1 MKSLSLFALRMATAL
16 WLGVWGAIRIFAPD
30 AAIGFSDNY
39 YAGVI
44 SSPELQEGLGIAE
57 ITLAAFVLF
66 GLFRFIVYPLQAA
79 ILIGSMIA
87 LGKYIADPLGLYLL
101 NGTAGQVLF
110 FPWTV
115 VAMASL
121 ALIALRSEDGFA
133 LDRLIWRR

>member
-1 MKSLSLFALRMATAL
+1 MSENP
-16 WLGVWGAIRIFAPD
+16 I
-30 AAIGFSDNY
+30 
-39 YAGVI
+39 
-44 SSPELQEGLGIAE
+44 
-57 ITLAAFVLF
+57 AAFVLF

>member
-16 WLGVWGAIRIFAPD
+16 WLGVWGAIRLFAPN

-44 SSPELQEGLGIAE
+44 SSPALQEGLGIAE

-110 FPWTV
+110 FPG
-115 VAMASL
+115 
-121 ALIALRSEDGFA
+121 RSS
-133 LDRLIWRR
+133 RWRRSRSSRFEAKTASRSTA